1 MGAWTRRILK
11 YVLCVAPFVIG
22 ACVWC
27 AHRPITHGPGQ
38 VAPSAPVQQSTDNSR
53 HFKHGGFTVSPL
65 AEFQLKARVL
75 SRKNYWLGRDAKL
88 SPVDLALG
96 WGPMS
101 DERIL
106 SGLSVSQFDRCY
118 MWCLREFSFPRVQV
132 ERNSANMHM
141 IPSTPEIKR
150 RLKSLR
156 SGSLIECRGYLV
168 EVTAPGGWQW
178 RSSLSRNDTGQGACE
193 VVWVEELKVL

>member
-1 MGAWTRRILK
+1 MGAGKRLSFCHWMW
-11 YVLCVAPFVIG
+11 VAPFVIG
-22 ACVWC
+22 ACIWC

-38 VAPSAPVQQSTDNSR
+38 IAPSAPVQQPADRSACFA
-53 HFKHGGFTVSPL
+53 HHEFTVTPL
-65 AEFQLKARVL
+65 AQFELKARVL
-75 SRKNYWLGRDAKL
+75 SRRNYSLGRDAKL
-88 SPVDLALG
+88 CPVDLALG

-101 DERIL
+101 DERVL
-106 SGLSVSQFDRCY
+106 SGVSVSQFDRYY
-118 MWCLREFSFPRVQV
+118 MWSLRDVSVPREQV

-150 RLKSLR
+150 LLKNLKK
-156 SGSLIECRGYLV
+156 GSLIECRGYLV
-168 EVTAPGGWQW
+168 EVRAPGGWLW

>member
-1 MGAWTRRILK
+1 MGDGPRINFWYLI
-11 YVLCVAPFVIG
+11 LAMPFVIG

-27 AHRPITHGPGQ
+27 AHRPVTHGPGQ
-38 VAPSAPVQQSTDNSR
+38 IAPSAPVQQPADGSR
-53 HFKHGGFTVSPL
+53 RFGCGEFTVKPL
-65 AEFQLKARVL
+65 AEFRLTARVL
-75 SRKNYWLGRDAKL
+75 SRKNYSLGRDAKL
-88 SPVDLALG
+88 CPVDLALG

-101 DERIL
+101 DESVL
-106 SGLSVSQFDRCY
+106 SGMSISQFDRCY
-118 MWCLREFSFPRVQV
+118 MWSLRDLSVPRLQV

-141 IPSTPEIKR
+141 IPSTPEIKK

-156 SGSLIECRGYLV
+156 KGSLIECRGYLV

-193 VVWVEELKVL
+193 VVWVEEIKVL